1 MNNLLDG
8 TTLALKIVASS
19 VFPVAEILAIEDHRL
34 DSTFLYVVFGLQ
46 SLLKPTSERTSSDT
60 N

>member
-8 TTLALKIVASS
+8 TTLTLKIVASS
-19 VFPVAEILAIEDHRL
+19 VFPVAGILAIENHRL
-34 DSTFLYVVFGLQ
+34 DSTFLYVAFGLQ